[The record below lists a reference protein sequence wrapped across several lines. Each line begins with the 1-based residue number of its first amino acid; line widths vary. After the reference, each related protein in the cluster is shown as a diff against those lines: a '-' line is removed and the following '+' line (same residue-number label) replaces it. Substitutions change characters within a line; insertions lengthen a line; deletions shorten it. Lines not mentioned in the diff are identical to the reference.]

1 MLPPPPKK
9 KKIEG
14 ESNGDFFVMKKMLS
28 VRGKNSNHKTFETSL
43 SPRCLNVDFL
53 LISVSLNAKTAVYS

>member
-1 MLPPPPKK
+1 MDPPSPPKK

-14 ESNGDFFVMKKMLS
+14 ESTGDFFVIKKTLS
-28 VRGKNSNHKTFETSL
+28 VRGEEFCQTFKTPL

-53 LISVSLNAKTAVYS
+53 LISVSLNAETTVYS